1 MEEEEALG
9 LIRRR
14 FEGICGLADLLS
26 DLVISAWDLC
36 SNTLEAGDREFMSSG
51 RRRLPTFRLE
61 EVAAFK
67 KLLSDTIGG

>member
-26 DLVISAWDLC
+26 DLVISAWDL
-36 SNTLEAGDREFMSSG
+36 
-51 RRRLPTFRLE
+51 FRLE